1 VNNITYLAWYS
12 LIITAL
18 STLIVVFGSK
28 KTSLDRFLIA
38 LFNTPVIVF
47 AYNYLFNK

>member
-1 VNNITYLAWYS
+1 MLTYLAWYT

-28 KTSLDRFLIA
+28 KSSSDRFLISV
-38 LFNTPVIVF
+38 FNTPVIIF